1 VLQAGAGGTSEVK
14 AIVTAT
20 GSAPVPE
27 LQSLSFTS

>member
-20 GSAPVPE
+20 GPAPVPE
-27 LQSLSFTS
+27 L

>member
-27 LQSLSFTS
+27 F